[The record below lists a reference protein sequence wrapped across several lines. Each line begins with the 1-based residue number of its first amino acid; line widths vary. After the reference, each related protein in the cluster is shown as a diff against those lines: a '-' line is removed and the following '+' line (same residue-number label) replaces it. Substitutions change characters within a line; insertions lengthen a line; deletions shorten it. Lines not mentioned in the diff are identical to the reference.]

1 VGFTGHDFF
10 THMKRL
16 PLAGRRVIE
25 LGTMVAAPFAAHILS
40 QLGAEVI
47 KVEPSSGDPTRSLVR
62 GGPSG
67 TFIAYSHG
75 KKSACIDLSRPEGH
89 AAFMKLLRTADA
101 LVHNL
106 SPKAARKLKLTRQE
120 CEATNPRLIYCHIR
134 GYGAGPLEDELASN
148 PVAEASTGVME
159 ANRVNGRP
167 SRLGPSY
174 HDQFAGAYAVIGIL
188 GSMLQLQEDER
199 QGRLRGAGERRHVE
213 VGLYE
218 TGLHVASRDLV
229 GVQLKTQLLGK
240 PEREPH
246 GEFSMPG
253 YGAYQTADERWI
265 YLLMLNDA
273 HWLKFC
279 QALQLASDES
289 LATLRQRKK
298 ARERVEALVRASVA
312 AHSFESIAARLKAAG
327 VGFTEV
333 LPLERVLDAP
343 QARHPGKLQR
353 VRFRGLEFAVPEF
366 PCLETGEES
375 STGEEDGASPPPDLG
390 EHTAAVLQSAG
401 IDPTDYD
408 ALLGS
413 GAVAQATPNAFAWA
427 ALRTGTAPADG

>member
-1 VGFTGHDFF
+1 
-10 THMKRL
+10 MNSA

-25 LGTMVAAPFAAHILS
+25 LGTMVAAPFAAHILA
-40 QLGAEVI
+40 QLGAEII
-47 KVEPSSGDPTRSLVR
+47 KVEPPTGDPTRSLVR

-75 KKSACIDLSRPEGH
+75 KQSACMDLSKPEGQ
-89 AAFMKLLRTADA
+89 AAFQKLLKTADA

-106 SPKAARKLKLTRQE
+106 SPQAARKLKLTRAD
-120 CEATNPRLIYCHIR
+120 CAAINPRLIYCHIR
-134 GYGAGPLEDELASN
+134 GYGTGPLQEELASN

-174 HDQFAGAYAVIGIL
+174 HDQFAGAYAVIGML
-188 GSMLQLQEDER
+188 ASMLQLQEGKEP
-199 QGRLRGAGERRHVE
+199 APVE
-213 VGLYE
+213 IGLYE

-265 YLLMLNDA
+265 YLLMLNDS

-279 QALQLASDES
+279 EAMGVPSDES

-298 ARERVEALVRASVA
+298 AREQVEGLVKA
-312 AHSFESIAARLKAAG
+312 SIAARSFDRTAACLRAAG
-327 VGFTEV
+327 VGCTEV
-333 LPLERVLDAP
+333 VPLERVLDAP
-343 QARHPGKLQR
+343 QARQPGKLR
-353 VRFRGLEFAVPEF
+353 PVGFRGFEFAVPEF
-366 PCLETGEES
+366 PRLQADGD
-375 STGEEDGASPPPDLG
+375 DGAPPRPPPDLG
-390 EHTAAVLQSAG
+390 EHTAAVLKSAG
-401 IDPTDYD
+401 IEQAEY
-408 ALLGS
+408 AGLLRA
-413 GAVAQATPNAFAWA
+413 GAVADSTPNAFAWA
-427 ALRTGTAPADG
+427 ALRK

>member
-1 VGFTGHDFF
+1 
-10 THMKRL
+10 MQQP

-25 LGTMVAAPFAAHILS
+25 LGTMLAAPFAAHILS
-40 QLGAEVI
+40 QLGAEII
-47 KVEPSSGDPTRSLVR
+47 KVEPPSGDPTRSLVR

-75 KKSACIDLSRPEGH
+75 KKSVCIDLSKPDGY
-89 AAFMKLLRTADA
+89 AAFCKLLKTADA

-106 SPKAARKLKLTRQE
+106 SPNAARKLKLTRQD
-120 CEATNPRLIYCHIR
+120 CEAINPRLIYCHIR
-134 GYGAGPLEDELASN
+134 GYGGGPQEDDLASN

-159 ANRVNGRP
+159 ANRINGRP

-174 HDQFAGAYAVIGIL
+174 HDQFAGAYAVIEIL
-188 GSMLQLQEDER
+188 ASMLQSNEGNES
-199 QGRLRGAGERRHVE
+199 RHVE

-218 TGLHVASRDLV
+218 TGLHVAARDLV
-229 GVQLKTQLLGK
+229 GVQLKMQLLGR

-253 YGAYQTADERWI
+253 YGAYQTSDERWV

-279 QALQLASDES
+279 QAMGLPTDES

-298 ARERVEALVRASVA
+298 VREKVEGLVKATVA
-312 AHSFESIAARLKAAG
+312 AYPFDTVAARLKAAG
-327 VGFTEV
+327 MGFTEV
-333 LPLERVLDAP
+333 LPLERVLEAP
-343 QARHPGKLQR
+343 QARHAGKLR
-353 VRFRGLEFAVPEF
+353 NVHFRGFEFDVPEF
-366 PCLETGEES
+366 PRLHAG
-375 STGEEDGASPPPDLG
+375 EDGVPTGPPPDLG
-390 EHTAAVLQSAG
+390 ADTAALLKSAG
-401 IDPTDYD
+401 VDPAEYE

-413 GAVAQATPNAFAWA
+413 GAVMEAAPDAFAWA
-427 ALRTGTAPADG
+427 AVRREA

>member
-1 VGFTGHDFF
+1 MHSYLPTAEKS
-10 THMKRL
+10 MKHA
-16 PLAGRRVIE
+16 PLAGRRIIE
-25 LGTMVAAPFAAHILS
+25 LGTMLAAPFASHILS

-47 KVEPSSGDPTRSLVR
+47 KVEPPAGDPTRSLVR

-75 KKSACIDLSRPEGH
+75 KKSVCIDLGKPEGQ
-89 AAFMKLLRTADA
+89 AAFMKLVAAADV

-106 SPKAARKLKLTRQE
+106 APKAARKLGVTR
-120 CEATNPRLIYCHIR
+120 EACRAVNPALIYCHIR
-134 GYGAGPLEDELASN
+134 GYAAGPQAEDLASN

-188 GSMLQLQEDER
+188 AAMLEGPASAEGSER
-199 QGRLRGAGERRHVE
+199 QVE

-229 GVQLKTQLLGK
+229 GVQLKTHLFGR

-253 YGAYQTADERWI
+253 YGAYLTSDERWI

-273 HWLKFC
+273 HWRKFC
-279 QALQLASDES
+279 EALVLPQATDDS

-298 ARERVEALVRASVA
+298 VREAVEEIVRAAVRK
-312 AHSFESIAARLKAAG
+312 HSFDDIAARLKAIG
-327 VGFTEV
+327 VGCTEV
-333 LPLERVLDAP
+333 LPLERVLDAA
-343 QARHPGKLQR
+343 QAHQPGKLR
-353 VRFRGLEFAVPEF
+353 DVDYRGLPFEVPEF
-366 PCLETGEES
+366 PRMSGHAARDTL
-375 STGEEDGASPPPDLG
+375 PPPELG
-390 EHTAAVLQSAG
+390 EHTVEVLKAAGLSAG
-401 IDPTDYD
+401 DCATLV
-408 ALLGS
+408 AS
-413 GAVAQATPNAFAWA
+413 GAIGVREDGAFAWA
-427 ALRTGTAPADG
+427 PVRQPA

>member
-1 VGFTGHDFF
+1 
-10 THMKRL
+10 MNNP
-16 PLAGRRVIE
+16 PLAGRRIIE
-25 LGTMVAAPFAAHILS
+25 LGTMLAAPFAAHILS
-40 QLGAEVI
+40 QLGAEII
-47 KVEPSSGDPTRSLVR
+47 KVEPPSGDPTRSLVR

-75 KKSACIDLSRPEGH
+75 KKSVCMDLSKPEGQ
-89 AAFMKLLRTADA
+89 AAFQSLLKTADA

-106 SPKAARKLKLTRQE
+106 SPKAARKLKLTRAD
-120 CEATNPRLIYCHIR
+120 CEAINPRLIYCHIR
-134 GYGAGPLEDELASN
+134 GYSAGPLQEDLASN

-174 HDQFAGAYAVIGIL
+174 HDQFAGAYAVIGML
-188 GSMLQLQEDER
+188 ASMLQLQEGK
-199 QGRLRGAGERRHVE
+199 QPAPVE
-213 VGLYE
+213 IGLYE

-229 GVQLKTQLLGK
+229 GVQLKTQLLGR

-265 YLLMLNDA
+265 YLLMLNDS

-279 QALQLASDES
+279 EAMEVPSDES

-298 ARERVEALVRASVA
+298 AREEVEGLVKSRVA
-312 AHSFESIAARLKAAG
+312 AHSFDQTAACLRAAG

-333 LPLERVLDAP
+333 VPLERVLDAP
-343 QARHPGKLQR
+343 QARQPGKLCP
-353 VRFRGLEFAVPEF
+353 VAFRDFEFAVPEF
-366 PCLETGEES
+366 PRLRTPGEDRPQS
-375 STGEEDGASPPPDLG
+375 RPPPDLG
-390 EHTAAVLQSAG
+390 EHTAAVLKSAG
-401 IDPTDYD
+401 IDQAQYD
-408 ALLGS
+408 ALLRA
-413 GAVAQATPNAFAWA
+413 GAVAESTPDAFAWA
-427 ALRTGTAPADG
+427 PVRRGSP

>member
-1 VGFTGHDFF
+1 
-10 THMKRL
+10 MQKPPPL
-16 PLAGRRVIE
+16 LAGRRVIE
-25 LGTMVAAPFAAHILS
+25 LGTMLAAPFAAHILS

-47 KVEPSSGDPTRSLVR
+47 KVEPPSGDPTRSLVR

-75 KKSACIDLSRPEGH
+75 KQSVCIDLSKPEGH
-89 AAFMKLLRTADA
+89 VAFCKLLTTADA

-106 SPKAARKLKLTRQE
+106 SPKAARKLKLTQAD
-120 CEATNPRLIYCHIR
+120 CAAVNPELIYCHIR
-134 GYGAGPLEDELASN
+134 GYGAGPLEDDLASN

-159 ANRVNGRP
+159 ANRVDGRP

-188 GSMLQLQEDER
+188 ASMLQRPPASMSQSQQASR
-199 QGRLRGAGERRHVE
+199 QAQHGNADGHVE

-240 PEREPH
+240 PEREPY

-253 YGAYQTADERWI
+253 YGAYQTCDERWI
-265 YLLMLNDA
+265 YLLMLSDT

-279 QALQLASDES
+279 QAMELPTDES

-298 ARERVEALVRASVA
+298 AREKVESLVKAAVA
-312 AHSFESIAARLKAAG
+312 VHTFSAVAARLKATG
-327 VGFTEV
+327 MGFTEV

-343 QARHPGKLQR
+343 QARHQGKLRHVQ
-353 VRFRGLEFAVPEF
+353 FRDFEFDVPEF
-366 PCLETGEES
+366 PRLHGGQDDL
-375 STGEEDGASPPPDLG
+375 STQPPPNLG
-390 EHTAAVLQSAG
+390 EHTAVVLKAAG
-401 IDPTDYD
+401 VDQAEYE
-408 ALLGS
+408 AMLGS
-413 GAVAQATPNAFAWA
+413 GAIAEATAHAFAWA
-427 ALRTGTAPADG
+427 PVRREA

>member
-1 VGFTGHDFF
+1 
-10 THMKRL
+10 MNQ
-16 PLAGRRVIE
+16 PLTNCRVIE
-25 LGTMVAAPFAAHILS
+25 LGTMLAAPFAAHILS

-47 KVEPSSGDPTRSLVR
+47 KVEPPAGDPTRALVR

-75 KKSACIDLSRPEGH
+75 KKSVGIDLGKPEGH
-89 AAFMKLLRTADA
+89 AAFAKLLATADV

-106 SPKAARKLKLTRQE
+106 APKAARRLKLTRE
-120 CEATNPRLIYCHIR
+120 DCARINPRLIYCHIR
-134 GYGAGPLEDELASN
+134 GYAAGPQADDLASN

-159 ANRVNGRP
+159 ANRINGRP

-174 HDQFAGAYAVIGIL
+174 HDQFAGAYAVIEIL
-188 GSMLQLQEDER
+188 TAMLQRKTEPASA
-199 QGRLRGAGERRHVE
+199 QGEHLE

-218 TGLHVASRDLV
+218 TGLHVAARDLV

-265 YLLMLNDA
+265 YLLILNDA

-279 QALQLASDES
+279 KALELPEADDPS
-289 LATLRQRKK
+289 LAALRQRKK
-298 ARERVEALVRASVA
+298 ERERVEEIVKASVA
-312 AHSFESIAARLKAAG
+312 KRRFDDIAARLTAQG
-327 VGFTEV
+327 VGSTEV

-343 QARHPGKLQR
+343 QARQPGKLR
-353 VRFRGLEFAVPEF
+353 HVPFRGFDFDVPEF
-366 PCLETGEES
+366 PRRAAADTVPPTL
-375 STGEEDGASPPPDLG
+375 PPPHLG
-390 EHTAAVLQSAG
+390 EHTQQLLRAAGVSDKEYETMLA
-401 IDPTDYD
+401 
-408 ALLGS
+408 A
-413 GAVAQATPNAFAWA
+413 GAVVVAGPGDFAWA
-427 ALRTGTAPADG
+427 PVRREG

>member
-1 VGFTGHDFF
+1 
-10 THMKRL
+10 MNSL

-25 LGTMVAAPFAAHILS
+25 LGTMLAAPFAAHILS
-40 QLGAEVI
+40 QLGAEII
-47 KVEPSSGDPTRSLVR
+47 KVEPPKGDPTRSLVR

-75 KKSACIDLSRPEGH
+75 KKSVCIDLAKPEGY
-89 AAFMKLLRTADA
+89 AAFCTLLKTADA
-101 LVHNL
+101 LIHNL
-106 SPKAARKLKLTRQE
+106 SPKAARKLKLTRAD
-120 CEATNPRLIYCHIR
+120 CEAVNRRIVYCHIR
-134 GYGAGPLEDELASN
+134 GYGPGPLQDDLASN

-174 HDQFAGAYAVIGIL
+174 HDQFAGAYAVIGML
-188 GSMLQLQEDER
+188 ASMLQLQEGK
-199 QGRLRGAGERRHVE
+199 QHAPVE

-265 YLLMLNDA
+265 YLLMLNDV

-279 QALQLASDES
+279 QAMEIPHDES

-298 ARERVEALVRASVA
+298 ARERIEELVKASVA
-312 AHSFESIAARLKAAG
+312 ARSFERAAASLQAAG

-343 QARHPGKLQR
+343 QARHPGKLRR
-353 VRFRGLEFAVPEF
+353 VSLRGLEFAVPEF
-366 PCLETGEES
+366 PRLHAGEDS
-375 STGEEDGASPPPDLG
+375 VPALAPPDLG
-390 EHTAAVLQSAG
+390 EHTAPTLKSAG
-401 IDPTDYD
+401 VDPAQYA
-408 ALLGS
+408 ALLRS
-413 GAVAQATPNAFAWA
+413 GAVAESSPDAFAWA
-427 ALRTGTAPADG
+427 AVSRG

>member
-1 VGFTGHDFF
+1 
-10 THMKRL
+10 MNSA

-25 LGTMVAAPFAAHILS
+25 LGTMVAAPFAAHILA
-40 QLGAEVI
+40 QLGAEII
-47 KVEPSSGDPTRSLVR
+47 KVEPPTGDPTRSLVR

-75 KKSACIDLSRPEGH
+75 KQSACMDLSKPEGQ
-89 AAFMKLLRTADA
+89 AAFQKLLKTADA

-106 SPKAARKLKLTRQE
+106 SPQAARKLKLTRAD
-120 CEATNPRLIYCHIR
+120 CAAINPRLIYCHIR
-134 GYGAGPLEDELASN
+134 GYGTGPLQEELASN

-174 HDQFAGAYAVIGIL
+174 HDQFAGAYAVIGML
-188 GSMLQLQEDER
+188 ASMLQLQEGKEP
-199 QGRLRGAGERRHVE
+199 APVE
-213 VGLYE
+213 IGLYE

-265 YLLMLNDA
+265 YLLMLNDS

-279 QALQLASDES
+279 EAMEVPSDES

-298 ARERVEALVRASVA
+298 AREQVEGLVKA
-312 AHSFESIAARLKAAG
+312 SIAARSFDRTAACLRAAG
-327 VGFTEV
+327 VGCTEV
-333 LPLERVLDAP
+333 VPLERVLDAP
-343 QARHPGKLQR
+343 QARQPGKLR
-353 VRFRGLEFAVPEF
+353 PVGFRGFEFAVPEF
-366 PCLETGEES
+366 PRLQTDGN
-375 STGEEDGASPPPDLG
+375 DGAPPRPPPDLG
-390 EHTAAVLQSAG
+390 EHTAAVLKSAG
-401 IDPTDYD
+401 IEQAEYA
-408 ALLGS
+408 ALLRA
-413 GAVAQATPNAFAWA
+413 GAVADSTPNAFAWA
-427 ALRTGTAPADG
+427 ALRK

>member
-1 VGFTGHDFF
+1 
-10 THMKRL
+10 ML
-16 PLAGRRVIE
+16 
-25 LGTMVAAPFAAHILS
+25 AAPFAAHILS
-40 QLGAEVI
+40 QLGAEII
-47 KVEPSSGDPTRSLVR
+47 KVEPPSGDPTRSLVR

-75 KKSACIDLSRPEGH
+75 KKSVCIDLSNAEGH
-89 AAFMKLLRTADA
+89 AAFCRVLKTADA

-106 SPKAARKLKLTRQE
+106 SPKAARKLRLTRQD
-120 CEATNPRLIYCHIR
+120 CEAINPRLIYCHIR
-134 GYGAGPLEDELASN
+134 GYGAGPLEDDLASN

-159 ANRVNGRP
+159 ANRVEGRP

-174 HDQFAGAYAVIGIL
+174 HDQFAGAYAVIGML
-188 GSMLQLQEDER
+188 ASMLQLREGNE
-199 QGRLRGAGERRHVE
+199 AAPVE

-229 GVQLKTQLLGK
+229 GVQLKTQLLGR

-253 YGAYQTADERWI
+253 YGAYQTCDQRWI
-265 YLLMLNDA
+265 YLLMLNDT

-279 QALQLASDES
+279 QAMELPSDES

-298 ARERVEALVRASVA
+298 VREKVEDLVKAAVA
-312 AHSFESIAARLKAAG
+312 AHSFEAAAARLKAAG

-343 QARHPGKLQR
+343 QARHPGKLRTVQ
-353 VRFRGLEFAVPEF
+353 FRDFQFAVPEF
-366 PCLETGEES
+366 PRLYASEAGMPTQPPPAQASACS
-375 STGEEDGASPPPDLG
+375 SSDQGSPPGTARTSHATPPNLG
-390 EHTAAVLQSAG
+390 EHTAAVLKSAG
-401 IDPTDYD
+401 VDPAEYEV
-408 ALLGS
+408 LLES
-413 GAVAQATPNAFAWA
+413 GAVAEAAPNAFAWA
-427 ALRTGTAPADG
+427 AVRREA